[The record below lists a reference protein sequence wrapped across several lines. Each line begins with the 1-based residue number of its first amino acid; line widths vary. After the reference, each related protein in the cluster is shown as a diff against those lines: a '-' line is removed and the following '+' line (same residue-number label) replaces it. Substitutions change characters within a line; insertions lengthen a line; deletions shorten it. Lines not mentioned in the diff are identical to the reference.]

1 MLGPFTPQSQLDLKF
16 NSKSN
21 PQPHGPSPENYPKP
35 LPLPCAVLSS
45 AHDSLLWAGKG
56 IQGC

>member
-1 MLGPFTPQSQLDLKF
+1 MLEVRGVHTSQLDLKF

-45 AHDSLLWAGKG
+45 AHDSLL
-56 IQGC
+56 